1 MLMELIKKH
10 PDSPPVLVHP
20 PVLFSFGFL
29 VGLLLNYWLNASFG
43 IGNAIELGYLFLFG
57 GFGIAAWAV
66 WHLRSAQ
73 TNVPTNLPT
82 TALVTTG
89 PFRTT
94 RNPIYIGLALS
105 FLGLASLMDAPI
117 AMLMLVPVLIVLHV
131 GVVLREE
138 TYLEQKFG
146 EDYTDYAARTKRYF

>member
-1 MLMELIKKH
+1 MVLELMKKH
-10 PDSPPVLVHP
+10 PDSPRVIVHP
-20 PVLFSFGFL
+20 PILFGIGFL
-29 VGLLLNYWLNASFG
+29 VGLALNYWWKLSFG
-43 IGNAIELGYLFLFG
+43 LGDAIELGYIFLVG
-57 GFGIAAWAV
+57 GFALAAWSV
-66 WHLRSAQ
+66 WHLRAAD
-73 TNVPTNLPT
+73 TNVPTNLPA

-117 AMLMLVPVLIVLHV
+117 AMLMLLPVLIILHV

-138 TYLEQKFG
+138 AYLEQKFG
-146 EDYTDYAARTKRYF
+146 EAYIEYAARTKRYF

>member
-1 MLMELIKKH
+1 MLIELIKKH

-20 PVLFSFGFL
+20 PVLFSLGFL
-29 VGLLLNYWLNASFG
+29 AGLILDYWWDVSFG
-43 IGNAIELGYLFLFG
+43 LGDAIELGYIFLVG
-57 GFGIAAWAV
+57 GFALAAWSV
-66 WHLRSAQ
+66 WHLRAAK
-73 TNVPTNLPT
+73 TNVPTNMPA

-138 TYLEQKFG
+138 TYMEQKFG
-146 EDYTDYAARTKRYF
+146 EAYVEYAARTKRYF